1 MAGVSV
7 PAVLIST
14 AGVAQAQVAGAN
26 GLNGGNGS
34 GTTPGTGGT
43 GGAAGDASFTGGA
56 GGIGGVSG
64 VGGAGSGPAGGPP
77 GTTSEGSGRGGGTD
91 SGGGGGSS
99 SSANGAGG
107 GGGGGGRGVTAT
119 TLSNSSTITGG
130 NGGNGGNGDGGGSW
144 AGGGGGGGGGA
155 GVVLEGA
162 SVLNNG
168 TITGGNGG
176 NGGVGAGGG
185 YDARLDDGTGGT
197 GGSGIVVTT
206 TTGASIVNNGSIVG
220 GNGGVGNGPQGA
232 AGVGIS
238 GQNLTI
244 VNSGSIVAGSG
255 SGDIDA
261 LRFTGGVNTLTF
273 TNGTSGLTGGIAIQA
288 GSLTFAQPTD
298 VTVSN
303 VIRGAGSIAKTGD
316 GILTLTGINTYTG
329 GTSVSG
335 GTLIGTSASIK
346 GTLTNNAAVVFDQ
359 TAAGTF
365 AGSISG
371 SGSLTKQGA
380 GNLTLSGINNST
392 GPTFV
397 RFGTLT
403 VTGGNALGD
412 TALVMIDSGATLA
425 VAQSETVGS
434 LGGVS
439 GSLVTVAAGQTLTTQ
454 DNSGASFA
462 GTISGAGGLR
472 QNFSGTTTISGAS
485 TYTGPTSVAVGTLI
499 VNGSILS
506 SSGVNVAAGAT
517 IGGSGQLPSTTVFGT
532 ISPGN
537 SPGTLTING
546 NLTLNPGS
554 VYRAE
559 IEGAVADR
567 ITVTGTASLAGT
579 LRLVPLGG
587 AYSFNSPYTL
597 LSAAGGASGRFGTVD
612 STGSFGDGITSTVS
626 YTSNDVL
633 LTLAPK
639 PLTPIVSPSSQG
651 GSPSSLGVSA
661 PLNAYAVASA
671 IDRAVAGG
679 SNASSLF
686 NLYNLSAA
694 AIPAAVNQLSGEAH
708 TGVPAIG
715 FQVAGQFLQ
724 TMLDG
729 GLGGRLSQ
737 SAAAVPGSAAFTGR
751 IVKGQD
757 SPARPALGDEPR
769 FALWGATFGSAGRT
783 DGNGRIGSANRDLAD
798 AHLAVGADLRVAPG
812 TVAGI
817 AVSGGQARA
826 SLSGGLGKAESDVF
840 QAGLYG
846 MTRIGALNLSAA
858 GGYARLDTDVTR
870 AVPVLGNALTSSYVS
885 TVWSGRLQASA
896 SVASWNGF
904 SLSPL
909 AALQAVHV
917 RSPAFLEQSGIGSNA
932 GALAV
937 SRRNDVSSRSELGL
951 QIDSQAVF
959 GGVPVTGFVRAAWAH
974 YFERDAQVSASLV
987 GLPGAGFTATGAR
1000 PDRNGALIAAGLD
1013 ARISERVSLGVRL
1026 DSELSATSRSLGG
1039 SAQLRIQF

>member
-7 PAVLIST
+7 SALLIGL
-14 AGVAQAQVAGAN
+14 AGVSQAQTVGAS
-26 GLNGGNGS
+26 GSNGGTAS
-34 GTTPGTGGT
+34 GATPGTGGA
-43 GGAAGDASFTGGA
+43 GGVAGDGSFTGGA
-56 GGIGGVSG
+56 GGIGGVNS
-64 VGGAGSGPAGGPP
+64 VGGAGSGPAGGQP
-77 GTTSEGSGRGGGTD
+77 GTTGVGSGRGGGTD
-91 SGGGGGSS
+91 SGGGGASS
-99 SSANGAGG
+99 SSANGGGG

-130 NGGNGGNGDGGGSW
+130 NGGNGGNGAGGSSW
-144 AGGGGGGGGGA
+144 TGGGGGGGGGG

-168 TITGGNGG
+168 TVTGGNGG
-176 NGGVGAGGG
+176 NGGVGTGSG
-185 YDARLDDGTGGT
+185 YLANLDDGTGGT

-206 TTGASIVNNGSIVG
+206 TTGASIVNNGTITG
-220 GNGGVGNGPQGA
+220 GNGGLGNGPQGA

-255 SGDIDA
+255 SGNIDA
-261 LRFTGGVNTLTF
+261 LRFTGGGNTLTLS
-273 TNGTSGLTGGIAIQA
+273 NGTSGLTGAIAIEA

-298 VTVSN
+298 VTVVN
-303 VIRGAGSIAKTGD
+303 VIRGAGSIAKSGD
-316 GILTLTGINTYTG
+316 GALTLTGVNTYSG

-335 GTLIGTSASIK
+335 GTLIGTTASIR

-359 TAAGTF
+359 AAGGTF
-365 AGSISG
+365 AGAISG
-371 SGSLTKQGA
+371 SGSLSKQGA
-380 GNLTLSGINNST
+380 GNLTLSGVNTST

-397 RFGTLT
+397 KFGTLT
-403 VTGGNALGD
+403 VTGGHALGD
-412 TALVMIDSGATLA
+412 TALVVIDSGATLA

-434 LGGVS
+434 LLGVS
-439 GSLVTVAAGQTLTTQ
+439 GALVTVSAGQTLTTQ

-472 QNFSGTTTISGAS
+472 QNFTGTTTMSGTS
-485 TYTGPTSVAVGTLI
+485 TYTGPTSVANGTLI

-517 IGGSGQLPSTTVFGT
+517 LGGSGQLPSATVFGT

-537 SPGTLTING
+537 SPGTLTVNG
-546 NLTLNPGS
+546 NLTLTPGS

-567 ITVTGTASLAGT
+567 ITVTGTALLAGT
-579 LRLVPLGG
+579 LTLVPLGG
-587 AYSFNSPYTL
+587 AYSFNNAYTL
-597 LSAAGGASGRFGTVD
+597 LSAAGGASGTFGTVD

-639 PLTPIVSPSSQG
+639 PLTPIVSPR
-651 GSPSSLGVSA
+651 LGVSG

-679 SNASSLF
+679 GDASTLF
-686 NLYNLSAA
+686 NLYNQSAA

-708 TGVPAIG
+708 TGVPAAG
-715 FQVAGQFLQ
+715 FQIAGQFLR

-729 GLGGRLSQ
+729 GMGGRLPQ
-737 SAAAVPGSAAFTGR
+737 AEAAVQGHAAFTGR
-751 IVKGQD
+751 IVKGED
-757 SPARPALGDEPR
+757 SAARPVFRDEPR
-769 FALWGATFGSAGRT
+769 FALWGATFGSAGRS
-783 DGNGRIGSANRDLAD
+783 DGNARIGSANRDLAD

-917 RSPAFLEQSGIGSNA
+917 RSPTFLEQSGIGSNA

-937 SRRNDVSSRSELGL
+937 ARRNDMSSRSELGL

-959 GGVPVTGFVRAAWAH
+959 GDVPVTGFVRAAWAH
-974 YFERDAQVSASLV
+974 YFARDAQLSASLI
-987 GLPGAGFTATGAR
+987 GLPGAGFTTTGAR

-1013 ARISERVSLGVRL
+1013 ARINERVSLGVRL
-1026 DSELSATSRSLGG
+1026 DSELSAKTRSLGG
-1039 SAQLRIQF
+1039 TAQLRVNF